1 MNYSR
6 MAMKKQKMRNMKE
19 AKNLKMTNEIF
30 KLKVRL
36 KV

>member
-6 MAMKKQKMRNMKE
+6 MAMKKQKMRNMKDT
-19 AKNLKMTNEIF
+19 KNLKMANEIF
-30 KLKVRL
+30 KLKMRL